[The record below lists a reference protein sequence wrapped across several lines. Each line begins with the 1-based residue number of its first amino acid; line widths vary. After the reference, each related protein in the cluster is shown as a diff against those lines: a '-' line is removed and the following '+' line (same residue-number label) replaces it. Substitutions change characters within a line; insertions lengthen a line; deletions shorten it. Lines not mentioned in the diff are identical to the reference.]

1 MSKTRREHWSK
12 LISEQEACG
21 ENVRAFCRQRGIGEH
36 SFYLWRRKLRTD
48 QPVRFALLETKPT
61 NVSAAA
67 IELMLRGGDCL
78 RIYPDVDAAT
88 LQLVLDAV
96 RQ

>member
-1 MSKTRREHWSK
+1 M
-12 LISEQEACG
+12 ISEQEACG
-21 ENVRAFCRQRGIGEH
+21 ESVRTFCRQRGIGEH

-48 QPVRFALLETKPT
+48 RPVRFALLETRPT
-61 NVSAAA
+61 NLAAAAA
-67 IELMLRGGDCL
+67 IELTLRGGDCL
-78 RIYPDVDAAT
+78 RIYPGVDAAT